1 MNRRTFLSGLSGLS
15 ALPGLSGLAMAAR
28 RPRLRPALR
37 PAARSAPQS
46 APRSAPVVLPW
57 ADIEPLPPGVRAR
70 YTDLTRLTGEVVPNE
85 EFFVLDHSGVPELPP
100 ADFRLE
106 LGHPG
111 APPRQTLTAADLR
124 TLPRAGRIVAF
135 ECCGNGGVGMHG
147 LVGAARWEGTPL
159 APLLEPLLRPDSR
172 EVVCFGADAA
182 TERLRGNAYPARF
195 ARSLPLRDALAPEV
209 LLADTMNGEPLPAEH
224 GGPLRLVVPGHYGI
238 AQVKWVTRIEVWP
251 SRFAGWY
258 QAKDYVTVRGVE
270 TPAGIEH
277 RATQI
282 ARMRLKSLVT
292 RVERAPN
299 GVHTIRGLAW
309 NDGRSPIHEVAVRL
323 DDADFRPALLTP
335 TEHPYGLRRFH
346 LPWPDPAPG
355 DHRLTSRAADAGG
368 LQPTAEA
375 ASRYKATPWENNGQ
389 VTRRLRLAETP

>member
-15 ALPGLSGLAMAAR
+15 GLAATATAAG
-28 RPRLRPALR
+28 RPTIRPAI
-37 PAARSAPQS
+37 PAAGRAPAQS
-46 APRSAPVVLPW
+46 GAVVLPW
-57 ADIEPLPPGVRAR
+57 ADLEPLPPGVRAR
-70 YTDLTRLTGEVVPNE
+70 YTDLTRITGEVVPND
-85 EFFVLDHSGVPELPP
+85 EFFVLDHSGVPELPA

-111 APPRQTLTAADLR
+111 APPQRTLTTADLR
-124 TLPRAGRIVAF
+124 ALPRAGRIVAF

-159 APLLEPLLRPDSR
+159 APLLEPLLETPSR
-172 EVVCFGADAA
+172 RDNSEVVFFGADPAS
-182 TERLRGNAYPARF
+182 ERLRGNTYPARF
-195 ARSLPLRDALAPEV
+195 ARSLPLVDALAPEV
-209 LLADTMNGEPLPAEH
+209 LLADTMNGEPLPPEH

-238 AQVKWVTRIEVWP
+238 AQVKWITRIEVWP

-270 TPAGIEH
+270 TPTGIEH

-292 RVERAPN
+292 RVERAPD
-299 GVHTIRGLAW
+299 GAHTVHGLAW
-309 NDGRSPIHEVAVRL
+309 NDCRSPIHEVSIRF
-323 DDADFRPALLTP
+323 DDSDFRPAVLPP
-335 TEHPYGLRRFH
+335 TDHSFGLRHFR

-355 DHRLTSRAADAGG
+355 DHTLTSRAADASG

-389 VTRRLRLAETP
+389 VPRRLRLSDPP